1 MPRSRPKKNTASE
14 EHASDAME
22 PAAVE
27 PEYANEVEAA
37 AEVEEPGSAVNPSIL
52 LALSKITDNITK
64 SLDVKVNTV
73 LAAIREQTSQIQ
85 ALATRVGDAET
96 RISGVEDTT
105 DVLQAK
111 AGPRSPL
118 PSTEAGH

>member
-1 MPRSRPKKNTASE
+1 MSLDEYFLRMPRSKPKKNTASE

-27 PEYANEVEAA
+27 PEDANEVEAA

-64 SLDVKVNTV
+64 
-73 LAAIREQTSQIQ
+73 
-85 ALATRVGDAET
+85 
-96 RISGVEDTT
+96 
-105 DVLQAK
+105 
-111 AGPRSPL
+111 
-118 PSTEAGH
+118 